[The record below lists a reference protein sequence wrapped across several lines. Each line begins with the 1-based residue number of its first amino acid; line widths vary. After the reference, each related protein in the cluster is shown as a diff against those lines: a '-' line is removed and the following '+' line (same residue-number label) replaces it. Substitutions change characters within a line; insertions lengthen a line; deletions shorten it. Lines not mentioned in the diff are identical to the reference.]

1 MFICPEISS
10 SSPTLAFASGG
21 SPVICDQHSGPYPLA
36 ILSGS
41 VNFLPHF
48 WHFVNILHL
57 QTVFRTYMAII
68 IRCSK
73 ASIAPV
79 LFLNVFPENTSIVQ
93 ISEISSVFT
102 IPIAAY
108 AFKLRIPFTGT
119 AVFLFFASYA
129 IIQNIHHSPLL
140 ICFFCLA
147 QTCHSPFSQII
158 KESLVRI
165 SHFIAW
171 FCSKE
176 YDIGIR

>member
-1 MFICPEISS
+1 
-10 SSPTLAFASGG
+10 
-21 SPVICDQHSGPYPLA
+21 
-36 ILSGS
+36 
-41 VNFLPHF
+41 
-48 WHFVNILHL
+48 
-57 QTVFRTYMAII
+57 MAII

-79 LFLNVFPENTSIVQ
+79 LFLNVFPANTSIIQ

-140 ICFFCLA
+140 ICFFCPTSSCIHFLWNSTFNFCLKPLTTITA
-147 QTCHSPFSQII
+147 
-158 KESLVRI
+158 LI
-165 SHFIAW
+165 SHLCHIFHTFFLSTQSTFHSEAHQYTISIHEPPYNNRNSGSTHYW
-171 FCSKE
+171 LLHTISQFL
-176 YDIGIR
+176 